1 GTDYFLGH
9 PQVPGAIHCLLMG
22 DPNNLANN
30 LQQLG
35 NPGQEFIEEVESA
48 VLKNTQ

>member
-1 GTDYFLGH
+1 
-9 PQVPGAIHCLLMG
+9 MG
-22 DPNNLANN
+22 DPNN

-35 NPGQEFIEEVESA
+35 NPGQEFIEEVEAA